1 MKKML
6 TLIGFIFCIVTI
18 SCNTDSSLTDS
29 DLVEKIIVSE
39 EDVNGT
45 LQLFIHDID
54 GSNPTQITFNSN
66 KSWMPAISPDGKK
79 VAYVEESNSSADIY
93 LITIGGTE
101 NQLLAAGGINIT
113 PVWTPD
119 GNHILYTHSPTLDG
133 TIPQRIYIME
143 AKGFNKTALINET
156 GSYSEVVPTISPD
169 GSQVAFASDRS
180 GHDQFEIWKANIDGT
195 NLTQLTTIA
204 YDSNIQANIQQKVP
218 SWSPDGSKIALWS
231 GVEMNELNQDGGPR
245 DQLIVQSWKI
255 CVMNT
260 DGTELTAIDF
270 GDDPTWSTDGNYIY
284 HPDPMNRDQNS
295 NNSISIKKH
304 RPNGNDNITLFK
316 TTKDFGRMD
325 VGFIE

>member
-1 MKKML
+1 ML
-6 TLIGFIFCIVTI
+6 QLIGFILCI
-18 SCNTDSSLTDS
+18 SCGSCDKESSLTDS
-29 DLVEKIIVSE
+29 YLIEKIIVSE

-45 LQLFIHDID
+45 LQLFIHDIN
-54 GSNPTQITFNSN
+54 GSNPTQFTFNSN
-66 KSWMPAISPDGKK
+66 KSWMPAISPNGKK
-79 VAYVEESNSSADIY
+79 VSYVEESNISADIY
-93 LITIGGTE
+93 VINIDGTE
-101 NQLLAAGGINIT
+101 NQLLASGGINIA
-113 PVWTPD
+113 PVWTPE
-119 GNHILYTHSPTLDG
+119 GNHILYTHTPTVNG
-133 TIPQRIYIME
+133 TIPQRIYKME
-143 AKGFNKTALINET
+143 ANGFNKTALINEA
-156 GSYSEVVPTISPD
+156 GNFSEVVPTISPD

-180 GHDQFEIWKANIDGT
+180 GHDQFEIWKVNIDGT
-195 NLTQLTTIA
+195 NLIRLTTTD
-204 YDSNIQANIQQKVP
+204 YDSIIQANIQQKVP
-218 SWSPDGSKIALWS
+218 SWSPDGSKIALWR

-284 HPDPMNRDQNS
+284 HPDPMNRDQNP

-316 TTKDFGRMD
+316 TTRDFGRMD